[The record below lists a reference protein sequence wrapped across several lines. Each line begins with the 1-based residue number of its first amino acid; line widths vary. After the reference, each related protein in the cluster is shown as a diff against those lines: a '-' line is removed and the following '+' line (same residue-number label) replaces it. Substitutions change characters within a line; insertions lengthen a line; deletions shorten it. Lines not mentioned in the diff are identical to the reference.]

1 MAHYDGAI
9 RINTKLNTQGFNTGI
24 QSMTASLGKLA
35 AAVGIA
41 FSVGALVKMGKQ
53 AIDLASDIQEVDN
66 VVSKS
71 FGHMRGEMDA
81 LANTAIEKLG
91 MSRLTAYQTGST
103 FMAMGKSMLD
113 SAEDAKDM
121 ALALTEATGNL
132 SSFYNVTQDVASTA
146 LKSIYT
152 GETETL
158 KQFGIVMTETN
169 LQQFAQ
175 EQGIRKTISAM
186 SQSEKVTLRYK
197 YVMEQLAFVGS
208 DFADTQD
215 SWANQTR
222 ILSEQWKELLSILGS
237 GLITVLTPVVKG
249 LNNIVASL
257 INVANAAGK
266 ILSDLFGIQAQQLSV
281 NAGSAEDAADA
292 MTDYGNATE
301 AAAKK
306 AKNAT
311 AAFDDLNVLQS
322 QQTSGGNG
330 GGFGGEITSSDMEVT
345 QGITG
350 QISDKMSVL
359 LATLSPL
366 TEAVRTLWNDGL
378 SLLLNFNADTWTDF
392 YDNFLKPVGL
402 WSVGTGL
409 PRLAEIANDFLKKI
423 DWSKLRT
430 SLDSFYTVLG
440 ELTKLTFDAMLDFW
454 EYFLSPLAAWVINDA
469 FVALVNICTD
479 FAKKINWN
487 QFNVSL
493 EKFYKVLEKFSTA
506 IGTGLISFLTA
517 TYDLLSPVVIDLIN
531 LLAEGLEML
540 FDVLNMIPSGALEA
554 LGGALGGLLMTFI
567 TYKGAIAIMGGL
579 ETAWIAL
586 YVALD
591 DGLKAITTAIA
602 SNPFL
607 ALATGIAALVGA
619 LISLEDAHNEKMEV
633 MWDTEEIER
642 YGDTVENIT
651 QKVSDLSEKMI
662 EASNARIDSVN
673 NAKDIEAQ
681 YLQTLADKYFNLS
694 EKTDLS
700 TQEYGELKLAAEQ
713 LVEAFPELEKFYNSS
728 TGLIDANRVSVEKLI
743 EAKKNELIL
752 NAISEEWSDALHA
765 QIQQQKELDEVT
777 QNLTS
782 AQKEQLE
789 IKEKLDNWDDNSGES
804 YTEYRDKYEELTD
817 RIKDFTQAQ
826 TDAKDALSAMEG
838 EISYYSD
845 LYSQYS
851 AVGANY
857 AAGMADGISAGEGK
871 VLFAAENM
879 GNNSVDSL
887 KNVLRTHSPS
897 KVTEEIGRYYTAGF
911 NRGVLESINQ
921 TNAAI
926 KAWISNAIDPY
937 FALDRWRQL
946 GENVRA
952 GFSLGISGLATDV
965 IDILNLVIG
974 SFEIMARQ
982 INQAINGLI
991 IGYNA
996 VAQGTGSPLVGTVAD
1011 IQLERIPKLAT
1022 GAVIPPNQQF
1032 LAILGDQRGGTNI
1045 EAPLSTIENAVQNV
1059 FDRNSVG
1066 GNQEIVI
1073 RFEGTPAQMVR
1084 ELRPYIVKENHRIG
1098 LDFRK

>member
-53 AIDLASDIQEVDN
+53 AIGLASDIQEVDN

-132 SSFYNVTQDVASTA
+132 ASFYNVTQDVASTA

-306 AKNAT
+306 AKDAT

-322 QQTSGGNG
+322 QQTSGNG
-330 GGFGGEITSSDMEVT
+330 GGFGGGVESKPIIPDGDSAMSQLELKMQSLLDKLSPFTAAIKKLWDDFAKGDFFQAGQDVSNLVVGIFDWFSDAISHVDWEALGTAIGDFMAGIDWGAILISVGKLIITAIQAGVDLWVSSFNAAPLETAIVTAISLLKYTGITSDLFSPLGSAVTASLTTVLSDAVAIAFQT
-345 QGITG
+345 AIIGSATWNIGSDILGAITG
-350 QISDKMSVL
+350 DTEKAEKIKEIGPIEGVKEILDDMDGLPNTFAGVEYAATALGIAYGEIANGMIYTDEQLARMQAKWQLSSEEMETLRQAMLNANPELQNLADNFTILWDASAETLQDISKGMSAVTDGTVSAASAFDEFRKPMWGMTDDALAFFKTMQDGSENLKNIVANNVRTSGMTIGSGFTDSLSQTDKEMVAWFQRVTDYSSSAGADTVNGYNDGIALNSDKTKQHIDAWENEIIKDVHDGPLKFGSPSKTMNNFGVNTVTGYNNGILKSAYTTKDVLNKWVSV
-359 LATLSPL
+359 AINPFFTIEKWKAFGETIRNGFTAGFIGVGDDVTLVCNTIIGNFEIMLNQIVKAINAL
-366 TEAVRTLWNDGL
+366 TSGYNTIA
-378 SLLLNFNADTWTDF
+378 S
-392 YDNFLKPVGL
+392 
-402 WSVGTGL
+402 SVGT
-409 PRLAEIANDFLKKI
+409 
-423 DWSKLRT
+423 
-430 SLDSFYTVLG
+430 
-440 ELTKLTFDAMLDFW
+440 
-454 EYFLSPLAAWVINDA
+454 
-469 FVALVNICTD
+469 
-479 FAKKINWN
+479 
-487 QFNVSL
+487 
-493 EKFYKVLEKFSTA
+493 
-506 IGTGLISFLTA
+506 
-517 TYDLLSPVVIDLIN
+517 
-531 LLAEGLEML
+531 
-540 FDVLNMIPSGALEA
+540 
-554 LGGALGGLLMTFI
+554 
-567 TYKGAIAIMGGL
+567 
-579 ETAWIAL
+579 
-586 YVALD
+586 
-591 DGLKAITTAIA
+591 
-602 SNPFL
+602 
-607 ALATGIAALVGA
+607 
-619 LISLEDAHNEKMEV
+619 
-633 MWDTEEIER
+633 
-642 YGDTVENIT
+642 
-651 QKVSDLSEKMI
+651 
-662 EASNARIDSVN
+662 
-673 NAKDIEAQ
+673 
-681 YLQTLADKYFNLS
+681 
-694 EKTDLS
+694 
-700 TQEYGELKLAAEQ
+700 
-713 LVEAFPELEKFYNSS
+713 
-728 TGLIDANRVSVEKLI
+728 
-743 EAKKNELIL
+743 
-752 NAISEEWSDALHA
+752 
-765 QIQQQKELDEVT
+765 
-777 QNLTS
+777 
-782 AQKEQLE
+782 
-789 IKEKLDNWDDNSGES
+789 
-804 YTEYRDKYEELTD
+804 
-817 RIKDFTQAQ
+817 
-826 TDAKDALSAMEG
+826 
-838 EISYYSD
+838 
-845 LYSQYS
+845 
-851 AVGANY
+851 
-857 AAGMADGISAGEGK
+857 
-871 VLFAAENM
+871 
-879 GNNSVDSL
+879 
-887 KNVLRTHSPS
+887 
-897 KVTEEIGRYYTAGF
+897 
-911 NRGVLESINQ
+911 
-921 TNAAI
+921 
-926 KAWISNAIDPY
+926 
-937 FALDRWRQL
+937 
-946 GENVRA
+946 
-952 GFSLGISGLATDV
+952 
-965 IDILNLVIG
+965 
-974 SFEIMARQ
+974 
-982 INQAINGLI
+982 
-991 IGYNA
+991 
-996 VAQGTGSPLVGTVAD
+996 SPLVGTVAD

-1032 LAILGDQRGGTNI
+1032 LAILGDQRSGTNI
-1045 EAPLSTIENAVQNV
+1045 EAPLSTIEQAVQNV

>member
-322 QQTSGGNG
+322 QQTSGNG
-330 GGFGGEITSSDMEVT
+330 GGFGGGVESKPIIPDCDSAMSQLELKMQSLLDKLSPFTVAIKKLWDEGLSKLASFTATGFKDFYDSFLVPLGTWAFGTDDAGFTRLINIINNDLMSINWDVVNKNLRNFWAAIETYAEAFGEGLIDFFEDFSDISIIIFEKVF
-345 QGITG
+345 GEEGLITG
-350 QISDKMSVL
+350 LTDFLNANDPENAREWGYALAELATAFLLFRSLGPVISNLQNALSVL
-359 LATLSPL
+359 GTLLTIYVAYDTSPITASNRRIENISNALDESGATLPQRDDYETLEDYNAAL
-366 TEAVRTLWNDGL
+366 TEFQRIIEECSKTAFQLPGVEYDDETNYNKYLVDLWDNITKFRDYFNNLTLGDDVAKFFNDTLWNWDISGWWESLDIGGKFEALKQSIADGWEAI
-378 SLLLNFNADTWTDF
+378 SDWWYDNAPLAFVREWWTDTVV
-392 YDNFLKPVGL
+392 P
-402 WSVGTGL
+402 WW
-409 PRLAEIANDFLKKI
+409 NDTI
-423 DWSKLRT
+423 
-430 SLDSFYTVLG
+430 V
-440 ELTKLTFDAMLDFW
+440 
-454 EYFLSPLAAWVINDA
+454 AWW
-469 FVALVNICTD
+469 T
-479 FAKKINWN
+479 
-487 QFNVSL
+487 
-493 EKFYKVLEKFSTA
+493 
-506 IGTGLISFLTA
+506 
-517 TYDLLSPVVIDLIN
+517 
-531 LLAEGLEML
+531 
-540 FDVLNMIPSGALEA
+540 
-554 LGGALGGLLMTFI
+554 
-567 TYKGAIAIMGGL
+567 
-579 ETAWIAL
+579 
-586 YVALD
+586 
-591 DGLKAITTAIA
+591 
-602 SNPFL
+602 
-607 ALATGIAALVGA
+607 
-619 LISLEDAHNEKMEV
+619 
-633 MWDTEEIER
+633 
-642 YGDTVENIT
+642 DTVVPWGAGVVDAVKNFVWDVI
-651 QKVSDLSEKMI
+651 QWFMDL
-662 EASNARIDSVN
+662 
-673 NAKDIEAQ
+673 
-681 YLQTLADKYFNLS
+681 
-694 EKTDLS
+694 
-700 TQEYGELKLAAEQ
+700 
-713 LVEAFPELEKFYNSS
+713 
-728 TGLIDANRVSVEKLI
+728 
-743 EAKKNELIL
+743 
-752 NAISEEWSDALHA
+752 
-765 QIQQQKELDEVT
+765 
-777 QNLTS
+777 
-782 AQKEQLE
+782 
-789 IKEKLDNWDDNSGES
+789 
-804 YTEYRDKYEELTD
+804 
-817 RIKDFTQAQ
+817 
-826 TDAKDALSAMEG
+826 
-838 EISYYSD
+838 
-845 LYSQYS
+845 
-851 AVGANY
+851 
-857 AAGMADGISAGEGK
+857 GK
-871 VLFAAENM
+871 
-879 GNNSVDSL
+879 S
-887 KNVLRTHSPS
+887 
-897 KVTEEIGRYYTAGF
+897 
-911 NRGVLESINQ
+911 
-921 TNAAI
+921 
-926 KAWISNAIDPY
+926 
-937 FALDRWRQL
+937 
-946 GENVRA
+946 
-952 GFSLGISGLATDV
+952 ISG
-965 IDILNLVIG
+965 I
-974 SFEIMARQ
+974 
-982 INQAINGLI
+982 
-991 IGYNA
+991 
-996 VAQGTGSPLVGTVAD
+996 VAD
-1011 IQLERIPKLAT
+1011 ITYNIASLCGATQSVGGIKLGGNTLKTGNLPHLAT

-1032 LAILGDQRGGTNI
+1032 LAILGDQRSGTNI
-1045 EAPLSTIENAVQNV
+1045 EAPLSTIEQAVQNV

>member
-91 MSRLTAYQTGST
+91 MSRLTAYKTGST

-301 AAAKK
+301 VAAKK

-330 GGFGGEITSSDMEVT
+330 GGFGGSSGGVESKPIIPDGDSAMSQLELKM
-345 QGITG
+345 Q
-350 QISDKMSVL
+350 SLLDK
-359 LATLSPL
+359 LSPF
-366 TEAVRTLWNDGL
+366 TAAIKKLWDEGL
-378 SLLLNFNADTWTDF
+378 SKLASFTATGFKDF
-392 YDNFLKPVGL
+392 YDNFLKPL
-402 WSVGTGL
+402 GTWAFGTDDAGFT
-409 PRLAEIANDFLKKI
+409 RL
-423 DWSKLRT
+423 
-430 SLDSFYTVLG
+430 
-440 ELTKLTFDAMLDFW
+440 
-454 EYFLSPLAAWVINDA
+454 IN
-469 FVALVNICTD
+469 I
-479 FAKKINWN
+479 INN
-487 QFNVSL
+487 
-493 EKFYKVLEKFSTA
+493 
-506 IGTGLISFLTA
+506 
-517 TYDLLSPVVIDLIN
+517 DLLSIN
-531 LLAEGLEML
+531 WDAVNRNLRNFWA
-540 FDVLNMIPSGALEA
+540 
-554 LGGALGGLLMTFI
+554 
-567 TYKGAIAIMGGL
+567 AIEPYA
-579 ETAWIAL
+579 
-586 YVALD
+586 
-591 DGLKAITTAIA
+591 
-602 SNPFL
+602 
-607 ALATGIAALVGA
+607 
-619 LISLEDAHNEKMEV
+619 
-633 MWDTEEIER
+633 
-642 YGDTVENIT
+642 
-651 QKVSDLSEKMI
+651 
-662 EASNARIDSVN
+662 
-673 NAKDIEAQ
+673 
-681 YLQTLADKYFNLS
+681 
-694 EKTDLS
+694 
-700 TQEYGELKLAAEQ
+700 
-713 LVEAFPELEKFYNSS
+713 EAFGE
-728 TGLIDANRVSVEKLI
+728 GLIDFFEDFSDISIIIFEKVFGEDGLI
-743 EAKKNELIL
+743 TGLTDFL
-752 NAISEEWSDALHA
+752 NANDPENAREWGYALAELATAFLLFKSLGPVISN
-765 QIQQQKELDEVT
+765 IQ
-777 QNLTS
+777 N
-782 AQKEQLE
+782 
-789 IKEKLDNWDDNSGES
+789 
-804 YTEYRDKYEELTD
+804 
-817 RIKDFTQAQ
+817 
-826 TDAKDALSAMEG
+826 ALS
-838 EISYYSD
+838 
-845 LYSQYS
+845 
-851 AVGANY
+851 
-857 AAGMADGISAGEGK
+857 
-871 VLFAAENM
+871 VLGTLLTIYVAYDTSPITASNRRIEN
-879 GNNSVDSL
+879 
-887 KNVLRTHSPS
+887 
-897 KVTEEIGRYYTAGF
+897 
-911 NRGVLESINQ
+911 
-921 TNAAI
+921 
-926 KAWISNAIDPY
+926 ISNALEESGATLPQREDYETLEDYNAALTEFQKTFEKCSKTAFQLPGVEYDDETNYNKYLVDLWDNITKFRDY
-937 FALDRWRQL
+937 FNNLTL
-946 GENVRA
+946 GEDVSKFFNDT
-952 GFSLGISGLATDV
+952 LWNWDISGWWESLDIGGKFEALKQSIADGWEAISDWWYDNAPLAFVREWWTDTVVPWWNDTIVAWWTDTVVPWGAGVVDAVKNFVWDV
-965 IDILNLVIG
+965 IQWFMDLGKSVSDI
-974 SFEIMARQ
+974 
-982 INQAINGLI
+982 
-991 IGYNA
+991 
-996 VAQGTGSPLVGTVAD
+996 VAD
-1011 IQLERIPKLAT
+1011 ITYNIASLCGATQSVGGIKLGGNTLKTGNLPHLAT

-1032 LAILGDQRGGTNI
+1032 LAILGDQRSGTNI
-1045 EAPLSTIENAVQNV
+1045 EAPLSTIENALQNV
-1059 FDRNSVG
+1059 FDRNSG
-1066 GNQEIVI
+1066 SLGNTTGNLTVVLEIDGKQFA
-1073 RFEGTPAQMVR
+1073 RA
-1084 ELRPYIVKENHRIG
+1084 ELPHITKEVTRIG
-1098 LDFRK
+1098 TNFRVR

>member
-91 MSRLTAYQTGST
+91 MSRLTAYKTGST

-330 GGFGGEITSSDMEVT
+330 GGFGGGSGVESKPIIPDGDSAMSQLELKM
-345 QGITG
+345 Q
-350 QISDKMSVL
+350 SLLDK
-359 LATLSPL
+359 LSPF
-366 TEAVRTLWNDGL
+366 TAAIKKLWDEGL
-378 SLLLNFNADTWTDF
+378 SKLASFTVTGFKDF
-392 YDNFLKPVGL
+392 YDNFLKPL
-402 WSVGTGL
+402 GTWAFGTDDAGFT
-409 PRLAEIANDFLKKI
+409 RL
-423 DWSKLRT
+423 
-430 SLDSFYTVLG
+430 
-440 ELTKLTFDAMLDFW
+440 
-454 EYFLSPLAAWVINDA
+454 IN
-469 FVALVNICTD
+469 I
-479 FAKKINWN
+479 INN
-487 QFNVSL
+487 
-493 EKFYKVLEKFSTA
+493 
-506 IGTGLISFLTA
+506 
-517 TYDLLSPVVIDLIN
+517 DLLSINWDVVNRN
-531 LLAEGLEML
+531 LRNFWA
-540 FDVLNMIPSGALEA
+540 
-554 LGGALGGLLMTFI
+554 
-567 TYKGAIAIMGGL
+567 AIEPYA
-579 ETAWIAL
+579 
-586 YVALD
+586 
-591 DGLKAITTAIA
+591 
-602 SNPFL
+602 
-607 ALATGIAALVGA
+607 
-619 LISLEDAHNEKMEV
+619 
-633 MWDTEEIER
+633 
-642 YGDTVENIT
+642 
-651 QKVSDLSEKMI
+651 
-662 EASNARIDSVN
+662 
-673 NAKDIEAQ
+673 
-681 YLQTLADKYFNLS
+681 
-694 EKTDLS
+694 
-700 TQEYGELKLAAEQ
+700 
-713 LVEAFPELEKFYNSS
+713 EAFGE
-728 TGLIDANRVSVEKLI
+728 GLIDFFEDFSDISIIIFEKVFGEDGLI
-743 EAKKNELIL
+743 TGLTDFL
-752 NAISEEWSDALHA
+752 NANDPENAREWGYALAELATAFLLFRSLGPVISNL
-765 QIQQQKELDEVT
+765 
-777 QNLTS
+777 QN
-782 AQKEQLE
+782 
-789 IKEKLDNWDDNSGES
+789 
-804 YTEYRDKYEELTD
+804 
-817 RIKDFTQAQ
+817 
-826 TDAKDALSAMEG
+826 ALS
-838 EISYYSD
+838 
-845 LYSQYS
+845 
-851 AVGANY
+851 
-857 AAGMADGISAGEGK
+857 
-871 VLFAAENM
+871 VLGTLLTIYVAYDTSPITASNRRIEN
-879 GNNSVDSL
+879 
-887 KNVLRTHSPS
+887 
-897 KVTEEIGRYYTAGF
+897 
-911 NRGVLESINQ
+911 
-921 TNAAI
+921 
-926 KAWISNAIDPY
+926 ISNALEESGATLPQREDYETLEDYNAALAEFQKTIEECSKTAFQLPGVEYDDETNYNKYLVDLWDNITKFRDY
-937 FALDRWRQL
+937 FNNLTL
-946 GENVRA
+946 GDDVSKFFNDT
-952 GFSLGISGLATDV
+952 LWNWDISGWWESLDIGGKFEALKQSIADGWESISDWWYDNAPLAFVREWWTDTVVPWWNDTIVAWWTDTVVPWGAGVVDAVKNFVWDV
-965 IDILNLVIG
+965 IQWFMDLGKSISDI
-974 SFEIMARQ
+974 
-982 INQAINGLI
+982 
-991 IGYNA
+991 
-996 VAQGTGSPLVGTVAD
+996 VAD
-1011 IQLERIPKLAT
+1011 ITYNIASLCGATQSVGGIKMGGNTLKTSNLPHLAT

-1032 LAILGDQRGGTNI
+1032 LAILGDQKSGTNI
-1045 EAPLSTIENAVQNV
+1045 EAPLSTIENALQNV
-1059 FDRNSVG
+1059 FDRNSG
-1066 GNQEIVI
+1066 SLGNTGNMTVVLEIDGKQFA
-1073 RFEGTPAQMVR
+1073 RA
-1084 ELRPYIVKENHRIG
+1084 ELPHITKEVTRIG
-1098 LDFRK
+1098 TNFRVR